1 MGKTEWETYFHYKP
15 SEVSPVDM
23 TEMNVVD
30 NSEVALANILDSQ
43 GYCVYFVVANYI
55 QRNNHLNSFTLN
67 GNVIRKTI
75 PINNT
80 RQREDGPVN
89 NWESEN
95 ITSKRPDYIN
105 LVRHRAKYFYQDLKS
120 HSTYNLLRRKR
131 FSLGIAEVGHLPSG
145 FAIFYEL
152 RIRNTI
158 AISATPARPP
168 FYHFLGLPI
177 PVEVPEYYTAQP
189 GDGFADSQI
198 RLIGSQRLNENIE
211 ELGNIINNYQ
221 QIYGDEFF
229 QQNSLPPLWQIFA
242 NVRYFLINH
251 PQIVAY
257 PRHINNKIGFIGG
270 IAIDQENLEMFR
282 SKVLNTGAIEPVLD
296 DEYSFLNDS
305 NCIAVVS
312 FGTTIS
318 FFGLS
323 QNQLVSIFNAFRQH
337 QNCNFVFRADA
348 FIRNY
353 VNNNV
358 ELPDNALFAGV
369 PVVCLPFSGDQRY
382 NASVVEYLRLGM
394 WVRAPNLENEFQNAV
409 NALLD
414 EERGFLATA
423 QQIAWRLHT
432 EYSAEQNFLN
442 AVQNAINFNV
452 PFDRSIQLG
461 AIQFVHQ

>member
-1 MGKTEWETYFHYKP
+1 
-15 SEVSPVDM
+15 
-23 TEMNVVD
+23 
-30 NSEVALANILDSQ
+30 
-43 GYCVYFVVANYI
+43 
-55 QRNNHLNSFTLN
+55 
-67 GNVIRKTI
+67 
-75 PINNT
+75 
-80 RQREDGPVN
+80 
-89 NWESEN
+89 
-95 ITSKRPDYIN
+95 
-105 LVRHRAKYFYQDLKS
+105 
-120 HSTYNLLRRKR
+120 
-131 FSLGIAEVGHLPSG
+131 
-145 FAIFYEL
+145 
-152 RIRNTI
+152 
-158 AISATPARPP
+158 
-168 FYHFLGLPI
+168 
-177 PVEVPEYYTAQP
+177 
-189 GDGFADSQI
+189 
-198 RLIGSQRLNENIE
+198 
-211 ELGNIINNYQ
+211 
-221 QIYGDEFF
+221 
-229 QQNSLPPLWQIFA
+229 
-242 NVRYFLINH
+242 
-251 PQIVAY
+251 
-257 PRHINNKIGFIGG
+257 
-270 IAIDQENLEMFR
+270 MFR

-358 ELPDNALFAGV
+358 ELPDNVHLFYRRIYLKGILAQRNTKLAVIHCGQNSLNEALFAGV

-461 AIQFVHQ
+461 AIQFVHQE

>member
-1 MGKTEWETYFHYKP
+1 MQL
-15 SEVSPVDM
+15 S
-23 TEMNVVD
+23 
-30 NSEVALANILDSQ
+30 VALANILDSQ

-105 LVRHRAKYFYQDLKS
+105 LVRHRAKYFYQ
-120 HSTYNLLRRKR
+120 
-131 FSLGIAEVGHLPSG
+131 
-145 FAIFYEL
+145 
-152 RIRNTI
+152 
-158 AISATPARPP
+158 ATPARPP

-358 ELPDNALFAGV
+358 ELPDNVHLFYRRIYLKGILAQRNTKLAVIHCGQNSLNEALFAGV

-461 AIQFVHQ
+461 AIQFVHQDLSRAFSFCNPKSQTYLGKLA